1 MEHLSAVQA
10 REHAALV
17 ADLHT
22 LTREQWRSPSLCG
35 EWVVEEVVAH
45 LGAASLLGPVRWFRS
60 MVEARFDADVH
71 NQRRLEEF
79 LGATSSVTLE
89 RFAGT
94 GTIRLPFRDSPG
106 GLGELI
112 VHAEDIRRPLGLVHA
127 PDPAGLAAVARF
139 FATRDFAVNSRQQV
153 KGLRLVASDAS
164 FRAGRGP
171 VVEGPLLSL
180 VMAMAGRPAVLPD
193 LHGDGVPE
201 LRRRLG
207 QASRGT

>member
-1 MEHLSAVQA
+1 MEHLSAIQA

-17 ADLHT
+17 ADLRT
-22 LTREQWRSPSLCG
+22 LTREQWHSPSLCG

-45 LGAASLLGPVRWFRS
+45 LGAASRLGPVRWFRS
-60 MVEARFDADVH
+60 MAAARFDADVH

-89 RFAGT
+89 RFADT
-94 GTIRLPFRDSPG
+94 GTIRLPFRESPG

-112 VHAEDIRRPLGLVHA
+112 VHAEDIRKPLGLVRT

-139 FATRDFAVNSRQQV
+139 FATKDFAVNSKQQV
-153 KGLRLVASDAS
+153 KGLRLEASDTD
-164 FRAGRGP
+164 FRAGHGP
-171 VVEGPLLSL
+171 VVVGPLLAL
-180 VMAMAGRPAVLPD
+180 VMVMAGRSAFLPD

-201 LRRRLG
+201 LSRRIG
-207 QASRGT
+207 QASTGP